1 MNPGRIRVLAHFTP
15 GDKVMDFLAPHQD
28 WLDVTFCAE
37 DDDATFYRELPSAEV
52 LWQTGATDVSGLG
65 IDAVETLPAADLEQ
79 AIADA
84 DLVIS
89 HSGVGTSLTT
99 LEHGKCP
106 VLLPRRRDHGEHTD
120 DHQRLIAQ
128 ELGRRGLA
136 VWADPDRLRAEDLVR
151 ASRLTARHAAPPP
164 FLLQPD

>member
-1 MNPGRIRVLAHFTP
+1 
-15 GDKVMDFLAPHQD
+15 
-28 WLDVTFCAE
+28 
-37 DDDATFYRELPSAEV
+37 V
-52 LWQTGATDVSGLG
+52 LWQTGATDVTGLA
-65 IDAVETLPAADLEQ
+65 IDAVDTVPAADLEQ
-79 AIADA
+79 AIAEA
-84 DLVIS
+84 DLVVS
-89 HSGVGTSLTT
+89 HSGVGTALAT

-136 VWADPDRLRAEDLVR
+136 VWADPDRLRADDLLR
-151 ASRLTARHAAPPP
+151 AARLTAVRAAPPP